1 MQAQSVI
8 PGSLSY
14 TADMAGRPTTKQA
27 PAFGQRLAAL
37 RKQRGWTQN
46 ELAEELGTTVKM
58 VTYYEREAENP
69 TRKTIESIA
78 KVFKVSAAALMG
90 QTNGKTSGKTNGHKP
105 GPPSRLQQLTDRLS
119 ALPRPKQKVVV
130 EMLEGF
136 LQKTGT

>member
-8 PGSLSY
+8 PGSFGY
-14 TADMAGRPTTKQA
+14 AADMAGRPTTKPA

-37 RKQRGWTQN
+37 RKQHGWTQN
-46 ELAEELGTTVKM
+46 ELAERLNTTVKM

-69 TRKTIESIA
+69 THKTIEAIA
-78 KVFKVSAAALMG
+78 KVFGVSSADLMG
-90 QTNGKTSGKTNGHKP
+90 HANGQTNGHKP
-105 GPPSRLQQLTDRLS
+105 GPPSRLQQLTKRLS
-119 ALPRPKQKVVV
+119 ALPRQKQKVVV

>member
-8 PGSLSY
+8 PENAGY

-46 ELAEELGTTVKM
+46 ELAERLGTTIKM
-58 VTYYEREAENP
+58 VTYYEREAANP
-69 TRKTIESIA
+69 TRKTIEA
-78 KVFKVSAAALMG
+78 LAHVFGVSATALVG
-90 QTNGKTSGKTNGHKP
+90 QANGKANGHKP
-105 GPPSRLQQLTDRLS
+105 GPPSRLQQLTSQL
-119 ALPRPKQKVVV
+119 ATLPRQKQKVVV

-136 LQKTGT
+136 LHKSGT